1 MNVDKWVV
9 TIIFT
14 GFLWS
19 LGYLLLKLNVDKND
33 LIPTYLNMFL
43 GQIIFF
49 ILLSIVIIF
58 VLKKSFLENY
68 KINICKS
75 NLLAMLAGFTFTFGT
90 LFFIHSLKYGK
101 NMPSVRILGIV
112 LEILIVIVLSCL
124 FLNEKITFMNY
135 LGILITLIGISIIV
149 YFK

>member
-33 LIPTYLNMFL
+33 LIPTYFNMFL

-68 KINICKS
+68 KMNMCKN

-90 LFFIHSLKYGK
+90 LFFIYSLKYGK

-112 LEILIVIVLSCL
+112 LEILIVLVLSCL
-124 FLNEKITFMNY
+124 FLNEKITFTNY
-135 LGILITLIGISIIV
+135 LGIIITLIGISIIV